1 MQVPLYAIFI
11 PHPNI
16 TLCCPFQISTIQ
28 SMQIWSNSFC
38 KPIISIL
45 NLARTNL
52 QTSDQNWSDSICK
65 PIISILSLART
76 SLQTRDQRPEQVC
89 KPVIKIGQTQSAN
102 QSFQFLIWPE
112 QVCKPVIFILH
123 PPSSHALFIL
133 HQSSH
138 TLLLLSRNSLSS
150 SEALS
155 LISNHIP
162 KPTLQAILFPFF
174 ISHTTLCY
182 SNLQVFLFFRSF
194 EFSFKPSVQIS

>member
-1 MQVPLYAIFI
+1 MLNLKKKKKKRKEQGGVSRKKFHFFFFLV
-11 PHPNI
+11 
-16 TLCCPFQISTIQ
+16 TKKKK
-28 SMQIWSNSFC
+28 NSFRGGGGGG
-38 KPIISIL
+38 L
-45 NLARTNL
+45 
-52 QTSDQNWSDSICK
+52 
-65 PIISILSLART
+65 
-76 SLQTRDQRPEQVC
+76 PELKHV
-89 KPVIKIGQTQSAN
+89 
-102 QSFQFLIWPE
+102 SFYFFF
-112 QVCKPVIFILH
+112 FILH
-123 PPSSHALFIL
+123 LPLSAHFGYQPSNALFIL
-133 HQSSH
+133 PQSSH

>member
-28 SMQIWSNSFC
+28 SMQIWSNSIC

-123 PPSSHALFIL
+123 PPYHMLLLIFDINQAMHFSFYLSHPTLCCSYLEIVYL
-133 HQSSH
+133 HQK
-138 TLLLLSRNSLSS
+138 LW
-150 SEALS
+150 
-155 LISNHIP
+155 
-162 KPTLQAILFPFF
+162 
-174 ISHTTLCY
+174 
-182 SNLQVFLFFRSF
+182 V
-194 EFSFKPSVQIS
+194 